1 VLPWQCG
8 SDERSVDGVTN
19 QFGRGEFLSRSARG
33 GVAVITAGTALGA
46 LAGTAQADA
55 LPDADLAYL
64 RMLTTTDL
72 LGADFYKNAVAAQPY
87 DGPAANELKVAL
99 ANEGEHYTTLSTIIA
114 SAGQAPPTA
123 DDIDFV
129 YPKRSF
135 ATTGAVTKLAVALE
149 GLFLGAYLG
158 AVAGVQS
165 ASLVPSLAR
174 IAANQAQHLT
184 VFSQLLGRSGFRSA
198 MPAPLTIDAVTEA
211 LAVYTG

>member
-1 VLPWQCG
+1 LPGHLRSEEKEIG
-8 SDERSVDGVTN
+8 SVTN

-46 LAGTAQADA
+46 LAGTARAET

-64 RMLTTTDL
+64 RMLITTEL

-99 ANEGEHYTTLSTIIA
+99 ANEGEHYATLSTIVTN
-114 SAGQAPPTA
+114 AGQTPATA
-123 DDIDFV
+123 DDIDFS

-135 ATTGAVTKLAVALE
+135 ATTGAVTKLAVSLE
-149 GLFLGAYLG
+149 ALFLGAYLG
-158 AVAGVQS
+158 AVAGVQTS
-165 ASLVPSLAR
+165 SLMPSFAR

-184 VFSQLLGRSGFRSA
+184 VFSQLLGRSSFKAA
-198 MPAPLTIDAVTEA
+198 MPAPLTIDAVTQA
-211 LAVYTG
+211 LVTYTD